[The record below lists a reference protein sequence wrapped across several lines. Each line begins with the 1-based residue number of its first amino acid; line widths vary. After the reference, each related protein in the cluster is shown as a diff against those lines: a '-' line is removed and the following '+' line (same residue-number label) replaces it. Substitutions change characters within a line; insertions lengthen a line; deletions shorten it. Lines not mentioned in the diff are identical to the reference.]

1 MKKENVKKY
10 KIDGMHCVSC
20 AMIIENE
27 LEDNK
32 IADETECNYAKSELI
47 IKSQKEIDDN
57 KVVQTVEKLG
67 YKVKC
72 L

>member
-1 MKKENVKKY
+1 
-10 KIDGMHCVSC
+10 
-20 AMIIENE
+20 MIIENE